1 MAGGFLDV
9 TQRDASVEGGGD
21 ERVPQGVRTD
31 TLVDAGTAGDAHDPC
46 GSVPVESLTSDS
58 NKDRPFAALS
68 DRQIDG
74 AWVRGAS
81 GTVATLP
88 PLRVIVRVRWPR
100 SSPNASTLAPIASET
115 RNPFNA
121 SRLMSAWS
129 PALASPAATS
139 IAPTSLRSKPVACD
153 S

>member
-1 MAGGFLDV
+1 MPARRAMRRTIRAAACRSSRSPPTPTKIGPSQRSATARSMA
-9 TQRDASVEGGGD
+9 RA
-21 ERVPQGVRTD
+21 
-31 TLVDAGTAGDAHDPC
+31 
-46 GSVPVESLTSDS
+46 
-58 NKDRPFAALS
+58 
-68 DRQIDG
+68 
-74 AWVRGAS
+74 VRGAS
-81 GTVATLP
+81 GTVTTLP